1 MPIDP
6 KDFAVVWEPEKPRKG
21 IQYAR
26 VFHKPTATRFSLKAA
41 KCVTDQWVA
50 STDPAVAQTAWL
62 REKAVAKLTRILY
75 EASPEGKRDRLIEEA
90 RMRMHEVV
98 AVQELC
104 ENLKRDYPAQANR
117 IPTITITEGD
127 D

>member
-1 MPIDP
+1 
-6 KDFAVVWEPEKPRKG
+6 
-21 IQYAR
+21 
-26 VFHKPTATRFSLKAA
+26 
-41 KCVTDQWVA
+41 
-50 STDPAVAQTAWL
+50 
-62 REKAVAKLTRILY
+62 
-75 EASPEGKRDRLIEEA
+75 
-90 RMRMHEVV
+90 MRMHEVV